1 MDGSAG
7 GDAEVHCLLSQQA
20 EEQMRRRRSMRGE
33 RERDLGQE
41 RLSPR
46 WYLDGLEQNE
56 KAHPNKAHH
65 GDDSA
70 QSNTREIQTKTEGKE
85 QQET

>member
-33 RERDLGQE
+33 GERDLGQE

-56 KAHPNKAHH
+56 KAHH